1 MEKSL
6 TDLNV
11 MFLSFYFS
19 REQFVYVLFFGLVIA
34 VYHKL
39 SEG

>member
-1 MEKSL
+1 
-6 TDLNV
+6 
-11 MFLSFYFS
+11 MFLSIYFS